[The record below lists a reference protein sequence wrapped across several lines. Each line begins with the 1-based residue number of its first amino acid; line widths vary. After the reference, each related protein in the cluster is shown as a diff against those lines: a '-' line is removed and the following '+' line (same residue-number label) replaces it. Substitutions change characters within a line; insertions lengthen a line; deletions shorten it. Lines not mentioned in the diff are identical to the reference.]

1 MFKRIPVTYV
11 AYVSL
16 LAAFASLGVFVASL
30 ATGSALAPVAAAGVA
45 VFFVGAVLGFRA
57 SGRKLAQNRDAVDAG
72 ATLSIFSAPL
82 RKDEVD
88 HYLQTHRAAGDD
100 TDQDARLYAIP
111 GRASTGTAVPTRL
124 SA

>member
-1 MFKRIPVTYV
+1 MPMNRREF
-11 AYVSL
+11 
-16 LAAFASLGVFVASL
+16 
-30 ATGSALAPVAAAGVA
+30 VAAAGVA

-82 RKDEVD
+82 REDEVD
-88 HYLQTHRAAGDD
+88 HYLETHRAAGDD
-100 TDQDARLYAIP
+100 TDQDARLYVIP
-111 GRASTGTAVPTRL
+111 GGSWTGVGVPSRL